1 MIPINNII
9 VTGYTSIAS
18 LILILY
24 LIDNIIIIIQLKAL
38 LLLLISVNQ
47 VPFSKF
53 IQKISMSR
61 ISFVKSNEQGFF
73 LLIVVYW
80 ITAVELFK
88 LLNFFTVT
96 F

>member
-73 LLIVVYW
+73 LLIVVY
-80 ITAVELFK
+80 
-88 LLNFFTVT
+88 
-96 F
+96 